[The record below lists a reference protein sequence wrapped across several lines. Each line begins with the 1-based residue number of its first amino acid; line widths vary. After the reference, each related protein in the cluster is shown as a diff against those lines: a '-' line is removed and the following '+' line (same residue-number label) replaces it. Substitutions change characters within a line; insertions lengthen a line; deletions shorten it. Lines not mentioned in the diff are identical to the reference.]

1 MFRENLNREKPGA
14 EAKKEERRK
23 RAERKSKQISILK
36 RRLLIYMKSM
46 VEKSAKTVQEAVDMA
61 LEELGAQLDDV
72 EINVIDEGTKG
83 IFGIGGKCA
92 RVSVKLKG
100 TRREEGIRF
109 LRDVLDKMRVTV
121 DIEEIE
127 DNESLMYKISGKDSG
142 IIIGRRGETLD
153 ALQYLTSLV
162 VNKRKDE
169 YKRVTIDIEDYRQR
183 REETLVRLAGRL
195 AQRVVRN
202 RRSVTLEPMNP
213 YERRIIHSALQNNGS
228 VETYSVGDEPN
239 RKVVI
244 SLRQG
249 AGLRR

>member
-1 MFRENLNREKPGA
+1 MNRT
-14 EAKKEERRK
+14 
-23 RAERKSKQISILK
+23 
-36 RRLLIYMKSM
+36 

-61 LEELGAQLDDV
+61 LDELGAQLEDV
-72 EINVIDEGTKG
+72 EINVMDEGTKG

-100 TRREEGIRF
+100 SQREEGTRF
-109 LRDVLDKMRVTV
+109 LSDVLDKMHVTV
-121 DIEEIE
+121 NIEKIE
-127 DNESLMYKISGKDSG
+127 DEESLLFKISGKDSG

-162 VNKRKDE
+162 VNRTNDE
-169 YKRVTIDIEDYRQR
+169 YKRVTIDIENYRQR

-213 YERRIIHSALQNNGS
+213 YERRIIHSALQSNSS
-228 VETYSVGDEPN
+228 VETFSVGDEPN

-249 AGLRR
+249 ADVKRQ

>member
-1 MFRENLNREKPGA
+1 
-14 EAKKEERRK
+14 
-23 RAERKSKQISILK
+23 
-36 RRLLIYMKSM
+36 MKSM

-153 ALQYLTSLV
+153 ALQYLTTV
-162 VNKRKDE
+162 
-169 YKRVTIDIEDYRQR
+169 
-183 REETLVRLAGRL
+183 
-195 AQRVVRN
+195 
-202 RRSVTLEPMNP
+202 
-213 YERRIIHSALQNNGS
+213 
-228 VETYSVGDEPN
+228 
-239 RKVVI
+239 
-244 SLRQG
+244 
-249 AGLRR
+249 